1 MGFICIFFIV
11 LIAFVVILA
20 IVQCILKKGAA
31 LKLIFLNAAFI
42 MVMFILF
49 SLILVICSCITSN
62 TKYIVEDKKYEIE
75 DEEMDKNK
83 ICLDGEKYKYSFEY
97 DSNAASSYA
106 KKIKY
111 QYTKAEKFWF
121 GNLLENYAAIIYT
134 NDRLLIQSHDSK

>member
-97 DSNAASSYA
+97 DSNAEISYA